1 MSNTVSNFIKKL
13 DTLNDNKIEVFLP
26 STNKEVKAQPLN
38 LKQQK
43 DLLSLVAGGI
53 NSMLEFETIINKIV
67 LDNSGISDL
76 KIYDKL
82 PFIINLRIEALGNI
96 ATVDENKVDL
106 HHVLTNLTDTPFE
119 LKDQKTIRYENL
131 EINLKIPTLAEE
143 NAILTN
149 CKQDNKIEDND
160 WDAGIKL
167 LYLLDIT
174 KYIASLQID
183 DENVKMSEI
192 RINERMDLIEKLPLT
207 VYKEIA
213 EYMRE
218 VKKYQDDILTV
229 GDSTVAIVPTFFDY
243 VDKA

>member
-13 DTLNDNKIEVFLP
+13 DTLNSNKIKVFMP
-26 STNKEVKAQPLN
+26 STNKEVKVQPLN

-43 DLLSLVAGGI
+43 DLLSLVSGGI
-53 NSMLEFETIINKIV
+53 NSMLEFETIVNKII
-67 LDNSGISDL
+67 LDNSGIADL

-82 PFIINLRIEALGNI
+82 PFIINLRIEALGTTV
-96 ATVDENKVDL
+96 TVDENKVNL
-106 HHVLTNLTDTPFE
+106 QHVLTNLRDTPFE
-119 LKDQKTIRYENL
+119 LKDQKTVKYENL

-143 NAILTN
+143 NAISTN
-149 CKQDNKIEDND
+149 CKQDNKIQDND
-160 WDAGIKL
+160 WDEGLKL

-183 DENVKMSEI
+183 DENVNMSDI
-192 RINERMDLIEKLPLT
+192 RINERMDLIEKLPLN

-229 GDSTVAIVPTFFDY
+229 GDSTVGIVPTFFDY
-243 VDKA
+243 VDEA

>member
-13 DTLNDNKIEVFLP
+13 DTLNNNKIEVFIP
-26 STNKEVKAQPLN
+26 STNKKVKVQPLN

-53 NSMLEFETIINKIV
+53 NSMLEFETIVNKII
-67 LDNSGISDL
+67 LDNSGVTDL

-119 LKDQKTIRYENL
+119 LKDEKTIRYENL
-131 EINLKIPTLAEE
+131 EINLKVPTLTEE
-143 NAILTN
+143 NAIITN
-149 CKQDNKIEDND
+149 CKENNNVKDDD
-160 WDAGIKL
+160 WDEGIKL

-183 DENVKMSEI
+183 DENVNMAEI
-192 RINERMDLIEKLPLT
+192 RINERMDLIEKLPLN

-213 EYMRE
+213 EYIRD

-243 VDKA
+243 VDEA